1 MIPIEHY
8 ILLYYVGLALLVFV
22 AALQLSV
29 YKNGDMIPNTV
40 LHTFEVLFLG
50 FVILYI
56 GTRDPYASFKYLGDT
71 GAYTRTFNKILS
83 TDLSDA
89 KDIGFYLFMKLMH
102 PFGIKVFYLVS
113 AALYVLLP
121 YLTFKK
127 WFGRYAIIASIVTIV
142 SMSFFAF
149 GINTMRNGLAVAI
162 FLFGLGFFRSSKIM
176 FIGLLWL
183 STVFHSSMFLPI
195 TALLF
200 TYFLRNSKILIGIWL
215 LTAVVAFF
223 FGDAIERNLTALFK
237 TFDLADNRAE
247 NLFTDEFKAII
258 TRRYRLDFVLYSAVP
273 IILGAYYQYK
283 KNYKDPFY
291 LWIYNTYIIANTY
304 WLLMIYAAFTDRTA
318 YLSWMLMPT
327 VLVYPILKKRIFVN
341 QYQYL
346 AGLILIS
353 FIFTLIIAFK

>member
-1 MIPIEHY
+1 MISVEQY
-8 ILLYYVGLALLVFV
+8 NLLYYIG
-22 AALQLSV
+22 LSV
-29 YKNGDMIPNTV
+29 LLFVLLLRLAVCQDGEGLDESTIHFFEIVFLTFIIFYIGLRSPVANGDTKAYTKGFNTIMNAN
-40 LHTFEVLFLG
+40 LSNLKDLG
-50 FVILYI
+50 FIW
-56 GTRDPYASFKYLGDT
+56 
-71 GAYTRTFNKILS
+71 
-83 TDLSDA
+83 
-89 KDIGFYLFMKLMH
+89 FMKLMH
-102 PFGIKVFYLVS
+102 PFGIRLFYLV
-113 AALYVLLP
+113 AAAIYVLLP
-121 YLTFKK
+121 YFTFRK
-127 WFGRYAIIASIVTIV
+127 WFGHYAILASITTIV

-149 GINTMRNGLAVAI
+149 GVNTMRNGLAVAFFI
-162 FLFGLGFFRSSKIM
+162 FGLGFFRVNKIL
-176 FIGLLWL
+176 FFLFLWI
-183 STVFHSSMFLPI
+183 SYTFHSSMLLPVL
-195 TALLF
+195 AL
-200 TYFLRNSKILIGIWL
+200 TMAYFIRDSKILISIWL

-327 VLVYPILKKRIFVN
+327 VLVYPVLKKWIFVN
-341 QYQYL
+341 QYRYL

>member
-29 YKNGDMIPNTV
+29 YKNGDMIPTTV
-40 LHTFEVLFLG
+40 LHTLEVLFLG

-56 GTRDPYASFKYLGDT
+56 GTRDPYASSKYLGDT
-71 GAYTRTFNKILS
+71 GAYSRSFDKIMSVDLS
-83 TDLSDA
+83 TA
-89 KDIGFYLFMKLMH
+89 KDYGFLLYMRIIY
-102 PFGIKVFYLVS
+102 PFGIYVFYVVS
-113 AALYVLLP
+113 MAIYVLLP

-149 GINTMRNGLAVAI
+149 GVNTMRNGLAVAI
-162 FLFGLGFFRSSKIM
+162 FLYGLGFFRTSKIM
-176 FIGLLWL
+176 FIFLLWL
-183 STVFHSSMFLPI
+183 STTFHSSMYLPLL
-195 TALLF
+195 ALAVA
-200 TYFLRNSKILIGIWL
+200 YFVKDSRLLIGIWFL
-215 LTAVVAFF
+215 AAVIAYFL
-223 FGDAIERNLTALFK
+223 GDTMEQTISSFFK
-237 TFDLADNRAE
+237 TIGFEDSRTD
-247 NLFTDEFKAII
+247 NLFSDEFKAIV

-283 KNYKDPFY
+283 KHYKDPFY

-318 YLSWMLMPT
+318 YLSWMLIPT
-327 VLVYPILKKRIFVN
+327 VLVYPLLKKWIFVN
-341 QYQYL
+341 QYRYL

>member
-40 LHTFEVLFLG
+40 LHTLEVLFLG

-71 GAYTRTFNKILS
+71 GAYTRTFDRILS
-83 TDLSDA
+83 TDLSEA
-89 KDIGFYLFMKLMH
+89 KDVGFYLFMKLMY
-102 PFGIKVFYLVS
+102 PFGIKVFYLSS
-113 AALYVLLP
+113 AAIYVLLP
-121 YLTFKK
+121 YITFKK
-127 WFGRYAIIASIVTIV
+127 WFGRYAIFASIVTIV
-142 SMSFFAF
+142 SMSYFAF
-149 GINTMRNGLAVAI
+149 GVNTMRNGLAVAI
-162 FLFGLGFFRSSKIM
+162 FLFGLGFFRSSKIL
-176 FIGLLWL
+176 FILLLWL
-183 STVFHSSMFLPI
+183 STTFHSSIYLPI
-195 TALLF
+195 LALAVA
-200 TYFLRNSKILIGIWL
+200 YFVNDSRVLIGIWAIA
-215 LTAVVAFF
+215 AVIAYFVGDTMEQTVSTFF
-223 FGDAIERNLTALFK
+223 NTLGFEDART
-237 TFDLADNRAE
+237 D
-247 NLFTDEFKAII
+247 NLFSDEFKAIV

-273 IILGAYYQYK
+273 IAMGAYYQYQK
-283 KNYKDPFY
+283 DYKDRFY

-327 VLVYPILKKRIFVN
+327 VLVYPVLKKWIFVN
-341 QYQYL
+341 QYRYL